1 MIYGLIV
8 GVILWG
14 FNLYFRIKYY
24 LHMMQLEMYD
34 NEKYQNWIRS
44 NKSKTTTRKTGI
56 LVAVTAV
63 ATTIYLFNPYNI
75 FIFIG
80 IWVVSSFYSLEF
92 IKMENKKPL
101 VFTNRAKRLFAG
113 TIIASVLDLL
123 LVVFL
128 VKAIAG
134 PTYYIPISIFILSL
148 SIYFSSYY
156 LIIGNW
162 IVLPIEKSINLKFYK
177 KAYNKVRNIE
187 DLTTIGITGSYG
199 KTSTKFIT
207 SKILAQKYKT
217 IHTPDSYNTP
227 MGISKF
233 INEDLK
239 DENRV
244 FVAELGAEK
253 LGEIKE
259 VAKLVNPKIGIIT
272 AIGPSHL
279 KTFKSIENIMKTK
292 YELIKE
298 LPADGTAIFNYD
310 NEYVKKLADKTY
322 RNKILY
328 GIESKEDVDIY
339 ADNIRTTPKGST
351 FKLHIKDKG
360 TVECRTKLLGKHN
373 ILNILAGVAA
383 AYAMDMTLVQISSG
397 IDKIESVEHRLQLI
411 DPGTGV
417 YVIDDAFNSNPK
429 GAEAALEVLKDFN
442 EGNKII
448 VTPGMVELGKLQDDE
463 NFKFGEKIAEVCD
476 EVILVGKRQ
485 TKPIYEGLKNKEFNM
500 EKVHTVKDLK
510 EAQELISDIVKVN
523 DVILFENDLPDTYS
537 E

>member
-1 MIYGLIV
+1 MIYGLMI
-8 GVILWG
+8 GIIMWG
-14 FNLYFRIKYY
+14 FNLFFRLKYY

-34 NEKYQNWIRS
+34 NEKYQNWISS
-44 NKSKTTTRKTGI
+44 NKNKTRTKKTGY
-56 LVAVTAV
+56 LVALTAFI
-63 ATTIYLFNPYNI
+63 TTIYIIYPYNI
-75 FIFIG
+75 FIYIG
-80 IWVVSSFYSLEF
+80 IWVAGNIYSLEYT
-92 IKMENKKPL
+92 KVENKKPL
-101 VFTNRAKRLFAG
+101 VFTKRAKRLFLG
-113 TIIASVLDLL
+113 TIAAAVIDLL
-123 LVVFL
+123 LVIL
-128 VKAIAG
+128 VVKLIVG
-134 PTYYIPISIFILSL
+134 SSYYIPISIFILSL

-162 IVLPIEKSINLKFYK
+162 IVTPVEKSINLKFYK
-177 KAYNKVRNIE
+177 KAYDKVRNIE

-217 IHTPDSYNTP
+217 TNTPDSYNTP

-233 INEDLK
+233 INQELS
-239 DENRV
+239 EEYRV

-272 AIGPSHL
+272 SIGPSHL
-279 KTFKSIENIMKTK
+279 KTFKSIDNIMKTK

-310 NEYVKKLADKTY
+310 NEHVRKLADKTY

-328 GIESKEDVDIY
+328 GIESKKDVDIY
-339 ADNIRTTPKGST
+339 AEDIQTTPKGST
-351 FKLHIKDKG
+351 FTLHIKEKG
-360 TVECRTKLLGKHN
+360 TVQCRTKLLGKHN

-397 IDKIESVEHRLQLI
+397 IERIEPVEHRLQLI

-429 GAEAALEVLKDFN
+429 GAEAALEVLRDFTK
-442 EGNKII
+442 GNKII

-463 NFKFGEKIAEVCD
+463 NFKFGEKIAQVCD
-476 EVILVGKRQ
+476 TVILVGKSQ
-485 TKPIYEGLKNKEFNM
+485 TQPIYDGLESKNYDTSKIH
-500 EKVHTVKDLK
+500 VVKNLE
-510 EAQELISDIVKVN
+510 EAQDLIGKIVKVN
-523 DVILFENDLPDTYS
+523 DVVLFENDLPDTYS

>member
-1 MIYGLIV
+1 M
-8 GVILWG
+8 
-14 FNLYFRIKYY
+14 
-24 LHMMQLEMYD
+24 
-34 NEKYQNWIRS
+34 
-44 NKSKTTTRKTGI
+44 
-56 LVAVTAV
+56 
-63 ATTIYLFNPYNI
+63 
-75 FIFIG
+75 
-80 IWVVSSFYSLEF
+80 
-92 IKMENKKPL
+92 
-101 VFTNRAKRLFAG
+101 
-113 TIIASVLDLL
+113 LL
-123 LVVFL
+123 
-128 VKAIAG
+128 
-134 PTYYIPISIFILSL
+134 PS
-148 SIYFSSYY
+148 
-156 LIIGNW
+156 
-162 IVLPIEKSINLKFYK
+162 
-177 KAYNKVRNIE
+177 
-187 DLTTIGITGSYG
+187 
-199 KTSTKFIT
+199 
-207 SKILAQKYKT
+207 Q
-217 IHTPDSYNTP
+217 
-227 MGISKF
+227 
-233 INEDLK
+233 
-239 DENRV
+239 
-244 FVAELGAEK
+244 EK
-253 LGEIKE
+253 LL
-259 VAKLVNPKIGIIT
+259 LVNPKIGIIT